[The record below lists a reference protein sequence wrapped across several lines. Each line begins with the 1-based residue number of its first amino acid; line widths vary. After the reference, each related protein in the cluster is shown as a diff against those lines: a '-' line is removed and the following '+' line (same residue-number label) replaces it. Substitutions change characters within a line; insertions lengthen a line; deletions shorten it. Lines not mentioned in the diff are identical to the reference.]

1 MTNFREEIRKILS
14 LTGFQTRP
22 VSYAY
27 EEAAGKLE
35 ELFQSHLRES
45 LERVK
50 SRFDFVP
57 PPDDGISGKEKII
70 IAQTNMLIGFFHQA
84 IDTELKGLGGNKQ

>member
-1 MTNFREEIRKILS
+1 MTIREGIRKL
-14 LTGFQTRP
+14 LKEHTHLYDDVVAR
-22 VSYAY
+22 
-27 EEAAGKLE
+27 ELE

-45 LERVK
+45 LGRVK

-57 PPDDGISGKEKII
+57 LPDDGTSSKEKII

-84 IDTELKGLGGNKQ
+84 IDTELKGLGGKE

>member
-27 EEAAGKLE
+27 EEAADKLE
-35 ELFQSHLRES
+35 ELFQSCLRET
-45 LERVK
+45 EK
-50 SRFDFVP
+50 AF
-57 PPDDGISGKEKII
+57 GGCKKCYGK
-70 IAQTNMLIGFFHQA
+70 
-84 IDTELKGLGGNKQ
+84 DTLPSVGR